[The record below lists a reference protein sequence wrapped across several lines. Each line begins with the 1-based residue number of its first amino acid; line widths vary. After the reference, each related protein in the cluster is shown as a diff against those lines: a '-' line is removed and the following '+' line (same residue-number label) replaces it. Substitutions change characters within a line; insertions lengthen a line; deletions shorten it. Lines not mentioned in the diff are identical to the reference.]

1 MKIKANDSVLIITG
15 KNRLKTGKV
24 IRTIKGEDRIVVE
37 GVNLRTK
44 HIKKTKQGAGR
55 KIQFEAPIHVSNVKV
70 ICPETKKASRVGYIF
85 QGKKKIRIAK
95 KSKQELD
102 KKVTN

>member
-55 KIQFEAPIHVSNVKV
+55 KIQS
-70 ICPETKKASRVGYIF
+70 
-85 QGKKKIRIAK
+85 
-95 KSKQELD
+95 
-102 KKVTN
+102 